1 MKKFNWTKRSRLFI
15 RDKKIKNNLESGEK
29 YEII

>member
-15 RDKKIKNNLESGEK
+15 RDKKIKNNLESGE
-29 YEII
+29 EI